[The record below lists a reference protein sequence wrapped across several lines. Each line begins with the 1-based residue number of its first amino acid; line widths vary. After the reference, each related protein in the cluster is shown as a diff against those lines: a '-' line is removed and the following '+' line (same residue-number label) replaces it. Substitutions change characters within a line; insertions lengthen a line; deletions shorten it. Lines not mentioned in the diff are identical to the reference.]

1 MIHSPNPL
9 DAVAGT
15 EAMAAMYMQFHR
27 WFVMRKR
34 QELVNPNFLPISEI
48 TLPRMSLYHW
58 FPKEVL
64 EIGPSRSEAFVS
76 NFVGNVFLDFV
87 NHYEPVVGGGR
98 TLPLEIRKAI
108 QGYRASHYNYNWTKE
123 IKTVYNREQ
132 NLIVKSY
139 GLLDRMFVQR
149 PSIFVN
155 FERYYNHFNAL
166 IKGINE
172 EGDRVGV
179 TPRQQFIRID
189 LPTNF
194 PGYNELLI
202 DYDHYVKQ
210 YNLPEDKPVPSNQ
223 SIRMTKGESSYW
235 LIDFMAFVFG
245 DYRFSLFGK
254 IGHQTLNNTHIIF
267 VFDSRCLIINL
278 ATIKGWLDQE
288 NDKNYLDKVDDTK
301 QISHRAGSPKRLN
314 AAKRFYLALLN
325 LSRGGISEQE
335 KDNPNGEEE
344 EGNTTLD
351 EGTARPEEEQGRAP
365 AHSVQE
371 KAGKDNG
378 TVGNPGA
385 GGSLVDVLKDSN
397 GDVALGDN
405 VAGGQGSG
413 DPVQDD
419 QDWNSAVDDN
429 LLEQEQVEQ
438 IVNVKRDPF
447 DTPVSGIA
455 AALEERARSGNLS
468 VAEQKFFMK
477 KGEQYKTIRMEN
489 GQTLEEFIKVS
500 PEELKQLHND
510 AKIEANFVSI
520 LDESMLTSKA
530 TALKNGYVKRFLYKD
545 VVGMTLGIQ
554 NAGFA
559 LNNFKLEEVHSVEGV
574 YDVMSI
580 QVHHVN
586 GEQSTHTIRFPKV
599 QPDGTFV
606 VDGVKTHMQLQRREL
621 PIRKIDKDTVA
632 LSSYYPNRLMV
643 TRSQLMSENLSVWL
657 SKQVMRKGEE
667 KTLTFNRGS
676 KFDKSMVAPR
686 IYSAFAMQYQ
696 WIKTD
701 KFTFDFRFH
710 KLVEENPEFAK
721 YNKKDSFLVGVKAGK
736 PLTLDSYGNVYLDGV
751 EQGTIE
757 GLMGISTKKQPIEYC
772 SISIG
777 GFLFPIGVVLCYYFG
792 IDELLRITKAQTRS
806 IPAGTRAKLD
816 DDEFAL
822 AFNDEYL
829 VFNRRDKHVAMIFG
843 GLQGLGNISNFS
855 KSDLNNPGVWGPLI
869 ADTKVKTRHFREMK
883 CLYDLFIDPVT
894 KVELQRLKYSDSFHY
909 LLMDAV
915 RLLETDQAR
924 NPVEL
929 EEQRFVG
936 YERFAGHI
944 YSELCDAIRKYHNKG
959 TDRKHKLEINPDAV
973 TMRII
978 TDTSVNLVEE
988 VGPVHQVKDQEEL
1001 TFGGTGGRS
1010 EITVTQSARIQLP
1023 SYKGRVSEANKDS
1036 GKVGFTTYT
1045 TSDPLIADYRGN
1057 MDLHSNATYTGLLSV
1072 TGNLSPSITK
1082 DDAKRQ
1088 IFVSTQWSQ
1097 AVSAKNYTWGITR
1110 TGYDSII
1117 AHRTSELYSKVAKDE
1132 GKVTAVEDD
1141 QLVVTYAD
1149 GSTDTYPLG
1158 LVIGEASGEYHRHT
1172 RVTDL
1177 KVGDRFRKG
1186 DILGWDDEWF
1196 ARDPFN
1202 PGQAVLKTAQM
1213 VRIAML
1219 EDQDTF
1225 EDSIAISRDLAE
1237 ESVTPF
1243 LNPVPFTMLVNQ
1255 SILMRVKVGDEID
1268 YDAILCEIEDSHVLS
1283 DVADED
1289 PSSNINRL
1297 GIRQIRS
1304 KNHGKVIHI
1313 DVKYNS
1319 PLEEMSDTVKKLVK
1333 EGDRRR
1339 KRFMETEGKTPVTGG
1354 VNANLKVAKPVIPPG
1369 LVAITIMI
1377 ESLDVS
1383 TTADKFVL
1391 GNQMKATTGYVMPYP
1406 IYTADGR
1413 RVDVKTSFKG
1423 MLNRMVCSLR
1433 DEAASNELMI
1443 GFSKRAIQVYRGK

>member
-1 MIHSPNPL
+1 MTQVNDPL
-9 DAVAGT
+9 AAVAGT
-15 EAMAAMYMQFHR
+15 EAMAAMYPQFHR

-34 QELVNPNFLPISEI
+34 QELVNPAFLPISEI
-48 TLPRMSLYHW
+48 TLPRMSLYHY

-87 NHYEPVVGGGR
+87 SHYEPVLGGGR
-98 TLPLEIRKAI
+98 NVPLEVRKAI
-108 QGYRASHYNYNWTKE
+108 QTYRATHYNYNWTKE
-123 IKTVYNREQ
+123 IKSVYNREQ

-139 GLLDRMFVQR
+139 GLLDRMFIQR
-149 PSIFVN
+149 PGIFVN
-155 FERYYNHFNAL
+155 YERYYNHFNAL

-172 EGDRVGV
+172 EVDRPGV
-179 TPRQQFIRID
+179 HQRQQFIRID
-189 LPTNF
+189 LPINF
-194 PGYNELLI
+194 PGFNELLI
-202 DYDHYVKQ
+202 DYDHFIHQ
-210 YNLPEDKPVPSNQ
+210 YDLVNNKPVPNNQ
-223 SIRMTKGESSYW
+223 SVRLTKAESSYW

-245 DYRFSLFGK
+245 DYQYSLFNK
-254 IGHQTLNNTHIIF
+254 LQEQALQNLHIIF

-288 NDKNYLDKVDDTK
+288 NDKNYLAKVDKSK
-301 QISHRAGSPKRLN
+301 QTSHRTGSPKRLN

-344 EGNTTLD
+344 ENNSNLD
-351 EGTARPEEEQGRAP
+351 AGTVGSEEEQGRTP

-371 KAGKDNG
+371 KVGKDNG
-378 TVGNPGA
+378 AVGNPGPS
-385 GGSLVDVLKDSN
+385 GGLLDVLKDADR
-397 GDVALGDN
+397 DVASGNND
-405 VAGGQGSG
+405 AGGAGSG
-413 DPVQDD
+413 NPVQDD
-419 QDWNSAVDDN
+419 QDWNSAVDDT

-438 IVNVKRDPF
+438 VINVKRDPF
-447 DTPVSGIA
+447 DTPTAGIA
-455 AALEERARSGNLS
+455 LALEERARNGNLS

-489 GQTLEEFIKVS
+489 GQTLEDFIKIS
-500 PEELKQLHND
+500 PEELKELKND
-510 AKIEANFVSI
+510 AKIEANFISI
-520 LDESMLTSKA
+520 LDESMLESKA
-530 TALKNGYVKRFLYKD
+530 NVLKKGYVKRFLYKD

-559 LNNFKLEEVHSVEGV
+559 LNNFKLEEINSVEGS

-586 GEQSTHTIRFPKV
+586 GDQSTHAIRFPKV

-606 VDGVKTHMQLQRREL
+606 VDGVKNHMQLQRREL
-621 PIRKIDKDTVA
+621 PIRKIDRDTVA

-643 TRSQLMSENLSVWL
+643 TRSQEMAKNLSVWL
-657 SKQVMRKGEE
+657 SKQVIRKGGE

-676 KFDKSMVAPR
+676 KFDQSLHAPR
-686 IYSAFAMQYQ
+686 IYSALATKFQ
-696 WIKTD
+696 WIKTE

-710 KLVEENPEFAK
+710 NLVKEHPDFAK
-721 YNKKDSFLVGVKAGK
+721 YDKKDSFLVGVQNGK
-736 PLTLDSYGNVYLDGV
+736 PLTLDSFGNVYLDGV

-757 GLMGISTKKQPIEYC
+757 GLMGISVAKAPIEYC
-772 SISIG
+772 SISVG
-777 GFLFPIGVVLCYYFG
+777 GYLFPIGVLLCYYFG
-792 IDELLRITKAQTRS
+792 IDELLRVTKAVTRS
-806 IPAGTRAKLD
+806 VPSGTRVKLAE
-816 DDEFAL
+816 DEFAI

-829 VFNRRDKHVAMIFG
+829 VFNRRDKHVSMVFG
-843 GLQGLGNISNFS
+843 GLSGLGNISNFS
-855 KSDLNNPGVWGPLI
+855 KSDLNNPGIWGPLI
-869 ADTKVKTRHFREMK
+869 ADAKVKTRHFREMK

-894 KVELQRLKYSDSFHY
+894 KTELRKMKYADSFHY
-909 LLMDAV
+909 LLLDAV
-915 RLLETDQAR
+915 SLLETDQTR
-924 NPVEL
+924 NPVEV

-944 YSELCDAIRKYHNKG
+944 YSELCDAIRKYNNKG

-973 TMRII
+973 TMRIL

-988 VGPVHQVKDQEEL
+988 VGPVHQLKDQEEL

-1010 EITVTQSARIQLP
+1010 EITVTQSARVQLP
-1023 SYKGRVSEANKDS
+1023 SYKGRISEANKDS

-1057 MDLHSNATYTGLLSV
+1057 MDLHSSASYTGLLSV

-1097 AVSAKNYTWGITR
+1097 AVSARNYTWGITR
-1110 TGYDSII
+1110 TGYDSIVP
-1117 AHRTSELYSKVAKDE
+1117 HRTSELYSKVAQQE
-1132 GKVTAVEDD
+1132 GKVTAVEED
-1141 QLVVTYAD
+1141 QLLVTYKD
-1149 GSTDTYPLG
+1149 GTTDTYPLG

-1172 RVTDL
+1172 RATDL
-1177 KVGDRFRKG
+1177 KVGDTFRKG
-1186 DILGWDDEWF
+1186 DVIGWDEEWF

-1225 EDSIAISRDLAE
+1225 EDSIAVSRDLVE
-1237 ESVTPF
+1237 ESVTPY
-1243 LNPVPFTMLVNQ
+1243 LNPARFTMMANQ
-1255 SILMRVKVGDEID
+1255 SLVMRAKVGDEVD
-1268 YDAILCEIEDSHVLS
+1268 YDTILCEIEDSHVLS
-1283 DVADED
+1283 DGAGDDNLSEL
-1289 PSSNINRL
+1289 NRL

-1304 KNHGKVIHI
+1304 KYHGKIIHI

-1319 PLEEMSDTVKKLVK
+1319 PQEEMSETVKKLVK
-1333 EGDRRR
+1333 EGDRKR
-1339 KRFMETEGKTPVTGG
+1339 KRFMETEGKQPVTGG
-1354 VNANLKVAKPVIPPG
+1354 VNSNLNVAKPVIPPG
-1369 LVAITIMI
+1369 MVLVTVMI

-1391 GNQMKATTGYVMPYP
+1391 GNQMKATTGYVMPKP

-1413 RVDVKTSFKG
+1413 KVDVKTSFKG

-1433 DEAASNELMI
+1433 DEAASNELMC
-1443 GFSKRAIQVYRGK
+1443 GFSKLAIKVYRGK